1 MLGGAPIKILIIAPE
16 QIPVPP
22 VKGGSVEICILAI
35 ARRLAKSHK
44 VTVISKKTSK
54 YPNKTQDGNLTI
66 ERVDSGS
73 PATYLRAVLAK
84 IKGRHFDMIQVDNRP
99 RSLPKIKKMFPSTPL
114 SLFLHSL
121 TFVSSPQ
128 ITRQQAAQCMQYAD
142 VIIANSQSLKSEL
155 QHRYPKIKNRLKVV
169 YLGTDVQRFR
179 PPTVRERNAV
189 RAKLGVSS
197 AYVVTFAG
205 RIIPRKGLP
214 VLIRAIQQAKKS
226 VPNVQLLVAGNTQRK
241 GYGAKMKKL
250 AAQLNVPMKMAGYY
264 AHKRM
269 HQFYWAGDC
278 FVCPSQ
284 KHEAFGLVNIEAM
297 AAGLPV
303 VASDIGGIREI
314 IRHEKN
320 GILIKRFHQPSAFAT
335 AIQRLATQQKLTK
348 SIRRTG
354 LKDVKHRFSWQ
365 GTADR
370 LIKLYHKHQA

>member
-1 MLGGAPIKILIIAPE
+1 
-16 QIPVPP
+16 
-22 VKGGSVEICILAI
+22 
-35 ARRLAKSHK
+35 
-44 VTVISKKTSK
+44 VTVISKKTPK

-73 PATYLRAVLAK
+73 PTKYLKAVLAK
-84 IKGRHFDMIQVDNRP
+84 IKGRHFDVIQVDNRP
-99 RSLPKIKKMFPSTPL
+99 RYLPKIKKMLPHIPL

-128 ITRQQAAQCMQYAD
+128 IPRQEAAHCMQYAD
-142 VIIANSQSLKSEL
+142 LIIANSQSLKSEL
-155 QHRYPKIKNRLKVV
+155 LVRYPKTRNRIKVV
-169 YLGTDVQRFR
+169 HLGTDIHRFR
-179 PPTVRERNAV
+179 PPTDKERSSV
-189 RAKLGVSS
+189 RAKLGVSG

-214 VLIRAIQQAKKS
+214 VLIRAIHHAKKS
-226 VPNVQLLVAGNTQRK
+226 VPNLQLLVAGNTQRK
-241 GYGAKMKKL
+241 GYGAQMKKL
-250 AAQLNVPMKMAGYY
+250 AAKLKVPMKMAGYY

-297 AAGLPV
+297 ASGLPV

-320 GILIKRFHQPSAFAT
+320 GILVRRFHEPSAFVT
-335 AIQRLATQQKLTK
+335 AIHRLARQHKFAK

-354 LKDVKHRFSWQ
+354 LTHVKKQFSWQ

-370 LIKLYHKHQA
+370 LIKLYTKHQT